1 MICFFNTSRIVSLL
15 LDHTNYF
22 NRLFHCQ
29 NSCAGPQRFFLFYVM
44 RMQKCHLNTGLK
56 LFLKISRL
64 RSSTVEL
71 YVWLL
76 SRLVHHH
83 LLCVYLYIFLLSW
96 TLSDGITEFSVLSRK
111 FSYALLQFQRLYLQ
125 YIKSLFVQ
133 SYKAILSL
141 FRYTGFPFLIHK
153 QTFKCH
159 ITHSTTHIDD

>member
-1 MICFFNTSRIVSLL
+1 MIVWQLLEEGVLNRSAFSRQPQAFHSMCACMKIYLWQLWIIRPLSDGYFLAACSKYIGKIDRMICFFNASRIVSLL

-83 LLCVYLYIFLLSW
+83 LLCVYSI
-96 TLSDGITEFSVLSRK
+96 
-111 FSYALLQFQRLYLQ
+111 
-125 YIKSLFVQ
+125 
-133 SYKAILSL
+133 
-141 FRYTGFPFLIHK
+141 
-153 QTFKCH
+153 
-159 ITHSTTHIDD
+159 